1 MTELQGL
8 VTVIGV
14 AGLGA
19 VILLLAKAYFNR
31 DPERAVQSISDSIV
45 SAADGTVSSV
55 ESLTFNE
62 LCKQAGIADL
72 EESIVRSC
80 WSAFPTFWSI
90 SVFMS
95 VLDVHVNRA
104 PVRGK
109 VVSTVRRQGTFLP
122 FFPTDD
128 PRRSERQTNER
139 NTILIGNGQMTLAI
153 VQMAGHLARRIEC
166 WVKPGD
172 IIEQGARIGRIRLGS
187 QVTVV
192 FPALRDQ
199 AIAIRP
205 GSLVKAG
212 LSVLASKS
220 RSVESD
226 PRLALIQRRDSVKDK
241 LLAEF
246 LGMVLNGYLKA
257 KLELLLIAQRM
268 VSRRRP
274 GARAGG

>member
-1 MTELQGL
+1 
-8 VTVIGV
+8 
-14 AGLGA
+14 
-19 VILLLAKAYFNR
+19 
-31 DPERAVQSISDSIV
+31 
-45 SAADGTVSSV
+45 
-55 ESLTFNE
+55 

-104 PVRGK
+104 SVRGK

-139 NTILIGNGQMTLAI
+139 NTILIGNEQMTIAI
-153 VQMAGHLARRIEC
+153 VQMAGHLARKIEC
-166 WVKPGD
+166 WVRPGD
-172 IIEQGARIGRIRLGS
+172 VIEQGARIGRIRLGS

-192 FPALRDQ
+192 FPVQQDQ
-199 AIAIRP
+199 AIAVQP

-220 RSVESD
+220 RSIESG
-226 PRLALIQRRDSVKDK
+226 PRLALIQRRDSFKEK
-241 LLAEF
+241 LLTGF
-246 LGMVLNGYLKA
+246 LGTVLNGYLKV

-268 VSRRRP
+268 ASRRRP

>member
-1 MTELQGL
+1 MTVLA
-8 VTVIGV
+8 I

-19 VILLLAKAYFNR
+19 VILLVARAYFNR

-62 LCKQAGIADL
+62 LYKQAGIADL

-90 SVFMS
+90 STFMS

-109 VVSTVRRQGTFLP
+109 VISTVRKQGTFLP

-139 NTILIGNGQMTLAI
+139 NTILIGNEQMTIAI

-172 IIEQGARIGRIRLGS
+172 VIEQGARIGRIRLGS

-192 FPALRDQ
+192 FPALQDQ
-199 AIAIRP
+199 AIAVRP

-212 LSVLASKS
+212 LTVLAGKS
-220 RSVESD
+220 RSIESR
-226 PRLALIQRRDSVKDK
+226 PQLVLIQRGDSVKDK

-246 LGMVLNGYLKA
+246 LGIILNGYLKA
-257 KLELLLIAQRM
+257 KLGLSLIVQRM
-268 VSRRRP
+268 VNRRRS

>member
-8 VTVIGV
+8 VTVLGV
-14 AGLGA
+14 AGLGP
-19 VILLLAKAYFNR
+19 VILLVAKAYFNR
-31 DPERAVQSISDSIV
+31 DPERAVQSVPDSIV
-45 SAADGTVSSV
+45 PAADGTVSSV

-62 LCKQAGIADL
+62 LRKQAGIADL
-72 EESIVRSC
+72 EEDIIRSC
-80 WSAFPTFWSI
+80 WSTFPMLWSI
-90 SVFMS
+90 SIFMS
-95 VLDVHVNRA
+95 ILDAHVNRS
-104 PVRGK
+104 PVRAK
-109 VVSTVRRQGTFLP
+109 VISTVHKQGTFLP
-122 FFPTDD
+122 FFRTDD

-199 AIAIRP
+199 AIAIQP

-220 RSVESD
+220 RSIESG
-226 PRLALIQRRDSVKDK
+226 PRLTLIQRRDSVKDK

>member
-1 MTELQGL
+1 VTELQEL
-8 VTVIGV
+8 VTVLGV
-14 AGLGA
+14 AGLA
-19 VILLLAKAYFNR
+19 AIALLIATAYFNR
-31 DPERAVQSISDSIV
+31 DPDRAVQSISDSIV

-104 PVRGK
+104 SVRGK
-109 VVSTVRRQGTFLP
+109 VISTVRKQGTFLP

-128 PRRSERQTNER
+128 PRRNERQTNER
-139 NTILIGNGQMTLAI
+139 NTILMGNEQMTIAI
-153 VQMAGHLARRIEC
+153 VQMVGHLARKIEC
-166 WVKPGD
+166 WVRPGD
-172 IIEQGARIGRIRLGS
+172 VIEQGARIGRIRLGS

-199 AIAIRP
+199 AIAVQP

-220 RSVESD
+220 RSLESG
-226 PRLALIQRRDSVKDK
+226 PRLALIQRRDSFKEK
-241 LLAEF
+241 LLTGF
-246 LGMVLNGYLKA
+246 LGTVLNGYLKV
-257 KLELLLIAQRM
+257 KLGLLLIAQRM
-268 VSRRRP
+268 ASRRRS
-274 GARAGG
+274 GGRARG